1 MTKNILYIFII
12 TVLTVLTSCS
22 DDSAPNNQVPTLQAL
37 EATDVSYNE
46 AMIHGQITTNPNN
59 TMPRLRFVYGETAAM
74 ERGESTKSEE
84 LTPINGKVA
93 MTLTGLSS
101 GTSYSYLL
109 LADNGRVQ
117 QQSNIASFFTLTKER
132 PAIGNASVLAQGPTS
147 LIIGFYV
154 TEDGGEPLLEC
165 GCTLKAAHSE
175 GEQRI
180 TASSTLTA
188 GTLIKVFARNLTPTE
203 TYTIMP
209 YARNKV
215 GETVGEPL
223 TVTLGST
230 IITDEPGSLSDLL
243 DDRLGSMKTVTI
255 SGPMNG
261 TDIRAL
267 RSLTGRDYYG
277 NATTTQIEEIDMTDA
292 TIVSGGEGFS
302 PSGFT
307 KDNTISQG
315 MFADLD
321 NLKRIKLPNDVTTIE
336 RNALKDCSALTELTL
351 PAMVESVLPS
361 DGCTALKA
369 IYISAANEHF
379 SSQDGILYDAAKTSL
394 LWLPLARTGSLAIP
408 STVKTIGSYAFKGSS
423 IEQLTLP
430 ASITSIG
437 QAAFADSKITTLHLP
452 DGLTSIS
459 SSLLQGCTK
468 LKTLYIGSNT
478 EILGNYIF
486 AGCPLTDIYI
496 SATIPPVCSSNT
508 FTSNGKD
515 IRNSCKL
522 HVPSSCF
529 NTYINHSY
537 WSKFTNILEY

>member
-1 MTKNILYIFII
+1 MTKKTLYIFII
-12 TVLTVLTSCS
+12 SVLTVLASCS
-22 DDSAPNNQVPTLQAL
+22 DDGAPSNQVPLLQAL
-37 EATDVSYNE
+37 EATEVSYNE
-46 AMIHGQITTNPNN
+46 ATIHGQITANPNS
-59 TMPRLRFVYGETAAM
+59 TMPHLRFVYGETAAM
-74 ERGESTKSEE
+74 ERGESTRSDE

-93 MTLTGLSS
+93 LTLMGLSS

-117 QQSNIASFFTLTKER
+117 QQSNIATFSTLTYNR
-132 PAIGNASVLAQGPTS
+132 PTIDNTALLAQGPTS

-154 TEDGGEPLLEC
+154 TDDGGEPLQEC

-175 GEQRI
+175 EEQRI

-203 TYTIMP
+203 TYTITP

-215 GETVGEPL
+215 GETTGEPL
-223 TVTLGST
+223 TVTLGNT
-230 IITDEPGSLSDLL
+230 IMTDEPGNLSDLL
-243 DDRLGSMKTVTI
+243 DDRLGGMKTVTI
-255 SGPMNG
+255 SGPLNG

-267 RSLTGRDYYG
+267 RSLAGRDYYG
-277 NATTTQIEEIDMTDA
+277 NATTTLIEEIDMTDA
-292 TIVSGGEGFS
+292 TIVSGGEGYS

-307 KDNTISQG
+307 KDNTVSQG
-315 MFADLD
+315 MFA
-321 NLKRIKLPNDVTTIE
+321 NLTQLKSIKLPNNVTTIE

-351 PAMVESVLPS
+351 PVTAESVLPS

-369 IYISAANEHF
+369 INISAANEHF

-394 LWLPLARTGSLAIP
+394 LWLPLARSGSLVIP
-408 STVKTIGSYAFKGSS
+408 STLKAIGSYAFKGSS

-430 ASITSIG
+430 SSITSIG
-437 QAAFADSKITTLHLP
+437 QAAFADSRIATLRLP
-452 DGLTSIS
+452 DKLTTVP
-459 SSLLQGCTK
+459 SSLLQGCSR
-468 LKTLYIGSNT
+468 LKTLYLGSKT
-478 EILGNYIF
+478 EILGNYVF

-508 FTSNGKD
+508 FTSDGKD
-515 IRNSCKL
+515 IRTSCTL
-522 HVPSSCF
+522 HVPSSSF
-529 NTYINHSY
+529 TTYINHSY